1 MLRRR
6 PSAKV
11 VVVPSG
17 GDAVAFAAVKSSST
31 ATATESAA
39 AATAAVR
46 VRQAPAVQVAR
57 EPAPGRRTGR
67 TRDGGRT
74 PRRVREE
81 LSLRE
86 SQTQDEGAGQ
96 REQARVE
103 APVDGEPPV
112 GPRRR

>member
-1 MLRRR
+1 LRRW
-6 PSAKV
+6 PPAK

-17 GDAVAFAAVKSSST
+17 GDAVKPSST
-31 ATATESAA
+31 AAATATESAA
-39 AATAAVR
+39 ATATAAVR

-67 TRDGGRT
+67 TRGGGRT

-96 REQARVE
+96 REQARLE
-103 APVDGEPPV
+103 TQVDGEPPV